1 MKGLE
6 FQIFV
11 TQNLCFEILKKTEY
25 HYEQNNIISGLYYK
39 PCMDVKVWAAQ
50 FIYSQNFLSLLHKS
64 AVMSFKAL

>member
-25 HYEQNNIISGLYYK
+25 HYEQNNIISGFYYK

-50 FIYSQNFLSLLHKS
+50 FIYSQTFYHCFTK
-64 AVMSFKAL
+64 VQ